1 MPTDITRLCVF
12 CGTNTGSRAD
22 YRAAARELGT
32 LLAEE
37 NIELVYGG
45 ASVGIMGELADA
57 VQEGG
62 GHVTGIIPQ
71 QLIQKEAAHRGIQ
84 DLIVVASMHQRKS
97 QMADL
102 SDGFI
107 ALPGGIGTLE
117 GFFEILT
124 WGQLGIHAKPC
135 GILNIAGYFRRPDGL
150 PGPRGEGRLPHRAAP
165 RHDHGG
171 IPVPRPCLSG
181 SGPTSRGGSA
191 VDGGRT
197 GTRGEE
203 GGRAGGRE
211 AGPAVANNKRARH
224 PERSEQ
230 LSWSG
235 RAFRHSARG
244 ADRAGWR

>member
-1 MPTDITRLCVF
+1 MPTDRPITRLCVF
-12 CGTNTGSRAD
+12 CGTNAGSRLE
-22 YRAAARELGT
+22 YGAAARELGA
-32 LLAEE
+32 LLAAEG
-37 NIELVYGG
+37 IELVYGG

-71 QLIQKEAAHRGIQ
+71 QLIQKEAAHRGIP

-135 GILNIAGYFRRPDGL
+135 GLLNIAGYFDALIGFLDHAVQEGFLTPAHRETIMVETE
-150 PGPRGEGRLPHRAAP
+150 PRALLKRMRAYQAP
-165 RHDHGG
+165 TGA
-171 IPVPRPCLSG
+171 PLM
-181 SGPTSRGGSA
+181 
-191 VDGGRT
+191 GRT
-197 GTRGEE
+197 NR
-203 GGRAGGRE
+203 
-211 AGPAVANNKRARH
+211 
-224 PERSEQ
+224 
-230 LSWSG
+230 
-235 RAFRHSARG
+235 
-244 ADRAGWR
+244 

>member
-1 MPTDITRLCVF
+1 MATDRPITRLCVF
-12 CGTNTGSRAD
+12 CGTNAGSRPE
-22 YRAAARELGT
+22 YGAAARELGA

-37 NIELVYGG
+37 GIELVYGG

-57 VQEGG
+57 VQENG

-71 QLIQKEAAHRGIQ
+71 QLIQKEAAHRGIP

-135 GILNIAGYFRRPDGL
+135 GVLNIAGYFDALIGFLDHAVQEGFLTEAHRETIMVETD
-150 PGPRGEGRLPHRAAP
+150 PRALLERMRGYQAP
-165 RHDHGG
+165 
-171 IPVPRPCLSG
+171 
-181 SGPTSRGGSA
+181 
-191 VDGGRT
+191 T
-197 GTRGEE
+197 GAPLM
-203 GGRAGGRE
+203 GRANR
-211 AGPAVANNKRARH
+211 
-224 PERSEQ
+224 
-230 LSWSG
+230 
-235 RAFRHSARG
+235 
-244 ADRAGWR
+244 

>member
-1 MPTDITRLCVF
+1 MATDRPITRLCVF
-12 CGTNTGSRAD
+12 CGTNAGSRPE
-22 YRAAARELGT
+22 YGAAARELGA

-37 NIELVYGG
+37 GIELVYGG

-57 VQEGG
+57 VQEAG

-71 QLIQKEAAHRGIQ
+71 QLIQKEAAHRGIP

-135 GILNIAGYFRRPDGL
+135 GVLNIAGYFDALIGFLDHAVQEGFLTEAHRETIMVETD
-150 PGPRGEGRLPHRAAP
+150 PRALLERMRGYQAP
-165 RHDHGG
+165 
-171 IPVPRPCLSG
+171 
-181 SGPTSRGGSA
+181 
-191 VDGGRT
+191 T
-197 GTRGEE
+197 GAPLM
-203 GGRAGGRE
+203 GRANR
-211 AGPAVANNKRARH
+211 
-224 PERSEQ
+224 
-230 LSWSG
+230 
-235 RAFRHSARG
+235 
-244 ADRAGWR
+244 